1 MAAVTRLSTQAP
13 PDVVAYGYPQK
24 MFTTRCITRPY
35 LTYLLDT
42 KALMNEAAG
51 SVTERFLR
59 GHLPN

>member
-1 MAAVTRLSTQAP
+1 MAAVARLSTRPP
-13 PDVVAYGYPQK
+13 PDGGAYGYPQK

-35 LTYLLDT
+35 LAYLFDT
-42 KALMNEAAG
+42 KALMREAAG